1 MRLRVVVEAFLSCA
15 LLICGTVVCAQGY
28 PSKPVRIFTALP
40 GASGDFIARLLA
52 QGISGPLG
60 QPVIV
65 DNRGGFISMET
76 VAKSPPDGYSL
87 LIYASTLWIVPLVE
101 NVSWDALRDFAP
113 VTLAAKTPSIVV
125 VHPSLPVNSIRQLIA
140 FAKARP
146 GELNFG
152 SSPPGSSQ
160 HLAGELFIAMTGI
173 KLVNITYKSSG
184 SAQIGLLS
192 GEVHVMFPAGGSA
205 APHVKSGRVRALA
218 IASPQPSAL
227 FPGLPTVSNSGLPG
241 YDFVTITGVFA
252 PAATPAAIISKL
264 HQEITRTVNQP
275 QVKERMF
282 NEGLEVVGGS
292 SEELAAA
299 MKSEVVKFSKLI
311 KDAGIRANN

>member
-1 MRLRVVVEAFLSCA
+1 MRLRSVVGAFLSCA
-15 LLICGTVVCAQGY
+15 VLACGNVVCAQGY
-28 PSKPVRIFTALP
+28 PGKPIRILTALP

-52 QGISGPLG
+52 QGIAGPLG

-65 DNRGGFISMET
+65 DNRGGFISIET

-87 LIYASTLWIVPLVE
+87 LVYASTLWIVPLVE
-101 NVSWDALRDFAP
+101 TVTWDAIRDFAP

-125 VHPSLPVNSIRQLIA
+125 VHPSLPVHTIRELIA

-160 HLAGELFIAMTGI
+160 HLAGELFIAMAGV
-173 KLVNITYKSSG
+173 KFVNITYKSSG

-192 GEVHVMFPAGGSA
+192 GEVHVMFPAGGST

-218 IASPQPSAL
+218 IASAQPSAL
-227 FPGLPTVSNSGLPG
+227 FPGLPTVSGSGLPG
-241 YDFVTITGVFA
+241 YEYVTITGVFA
-252 PAATPAAIISKL
+252 PSATPAAIISRL
-264 HQEITRTVNQP
+264 HQEIVRAVNQP
-275 QVKERMF
+275 QAKERMF

-292 SEELAAA
+292 SDELAVSI
-299 MKSEVVKFSKLI
+299 KSEVAKFSKLI
-311 KDAGIRANN
+311 KDAGIRAN